1 MTNKGTKMAK
11 KLNCMEIGNEINT
24 FIRVTVQCWNTH
36 AYAAGALQSQLAY
49 VLSTLPAH
57 KQQETLQ
64 VLATLT
70 SKYEQKVA

>member
-1 MTNKGTKMAK
+1 MAK

-24 FIRVTVQCWNTH
+24 FILVTVQRWNTH